1 MRHAK
6 TATRANRDSAPE
18 PLPSSDPRLAAL
30 TVKDV
35 MSAQPVC
42 VDGSL
47 SVEAARTLMLERGVS
62 ALPIVDSEGRPIGIV
77 SKTDLL
83 REIPE
88 YEYREFRQERPSRPP
103 DPLEVEP
110 DDGDDESD
118 GFFVVKMPVRPVT
131 EVMTPYVVVLEEA
144 TPLSRAAQ
152 VMVDERVH
160 RLPIV
165 DEQGKVTGILSTLDI
180 VRLLAVPRP
189 TNGAAVSVTRQR
201 RE

>member
-1 MRHAK
+1 MRQAK
-6 TATRANRDSAPE
+6 TATRANRDSAPL
-18 PLPSSDPRLAAL
+18 PLPSSDSRLEAL

-35 MSAQPVC
+35 MSPQPVC

-47 SVEAARTLMLERGVS
+47 SVEAARMLMLERGVS

-118 GFFVVKMPVRPVT
+118 GFFVVKMPFRPVT
-131 EVMTPYVVVLEEA
+131 EVMTPFVVVLEEA
-144 TPLSRAAQ
+144 TPLARAAQ

-165 DEQGKVTGILSTLDI
+165 DEEGKVTGILSTLDI

-189 TNGAAVSVTRQR
+189 TNGGAVSGTRQR